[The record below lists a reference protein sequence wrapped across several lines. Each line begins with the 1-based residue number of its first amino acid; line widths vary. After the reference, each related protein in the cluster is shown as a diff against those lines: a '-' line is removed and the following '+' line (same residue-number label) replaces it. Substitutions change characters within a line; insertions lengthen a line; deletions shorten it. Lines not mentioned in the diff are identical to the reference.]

1 MSRLWLLRG
10 ALDAPGWKT
19 LRADHE
25 GEKVAIVHLDPP
37 VWALIEADDP
47 PEGYDGLTASEPGDG
62 LYLDPNGSP
71 LYVVGCHTVRGAID
85 VVRALGSDAEALLE
99 RTKDPVAVLERLGR
113 VF

>member
-1 MSRLWLLRG
+1 MSRLWLLKG

-25 GEKVAIVHLDPP
+25 EEKVAIVHLDPP

-47 PEGYDGLTASEPGDG
+47 PDGYDGLVAAAPGDG
-62 LYLDPNGSP
+62 LYIDPNGSP
-71 LYVVGCHTVRGAID
+71 LYVVDSHTVRGAMD
-85 VVRALGSDAEALLE
+85 VIRALGPDAQSLLE
-99 RTKDPVAVLERLGR
+99 RIKDPVTVLERLGR

>member
-1 MSRLWLLRG
+1 MSQLWLLRG

-25 GEKVAIVHLDPP
+25 EEKVAIVHLDPP
-37 VWALIEADDP
+37 VWALIEAEDP
-47 PEGYDGLTASEPGDG
+47 PKGYEGLTAVEPSDG

-71 LYVVGCHTVRGAID
+71 LYVVSGHTVANATE
-85 VVRALGSDAEALLE
+85 VVRALGSEAESLLE
-99 RTKDPVAVLERLGR
+99 KIKDPETVLDRLGR

>member
-1 MSRLWLLRG
+1 MSRLWLLKG

-25 GEKVAIVHLDPP
+25 EEKVAIVHLDPP
-37 VWALIEADDP
+37 VWALIESDDP
-47 PEGYDGLTASEPGDG
+47 PGGYEGLAATEPGNG

-71 LYVVGCHTVRGAID
+71 LYVVDCHPVRGAMD
-85 VVRALGSDAEALLE
+85 VIHALGTDAESLLE
-99 RTKDPVAVLERLGR
+99 RIKDPVTVLERLGR